1 MKLALSVFKN
11 CISTVFDSSDQ
22 LLILETEDANGTKRT
37 TVRID
42 ATDPAGHAARLRDQG
57 VAVLICGAISRPM
70 QMAIASLGIA
80 VYPFI
85 RGTVEEVLAAYQSNR
100 LGQAVFSL
108 PGCHGRGNG
117 GNGRGRGMR
126 CRWRQTGGHER

>member
-1 MKLALSVFKN
+1 MKLALSVFKDS
-11 CISTVFDSSDQ
+11 ISTVFDSSDQ
-22 LLILETEDANGTKRT
+22 LLILETESDNGARRT

-42 ATDPAGHAARLRDQG
+42 ATDPNLRASRLREQG
-57 VAVLICGAISRPM
+57 VTVLICGAISRPM

-85 RGTVEEVLAAYQSNR
+85 RGAVEEVLAAYQSDQ

-108 PGCHGRGNG
+108 PGCRGGGGRGK
-117 GNGRGRGMR
+117 GRGLR
-126 CRWRQTGGHER
+126 CRWRQTGSSSR

>member
-22 LLILETEDANGTKRT
+22 LLILETEGANETKRT

-42 ATDPAGHAARLRDQG
+42 TTDPNRRAAMLRNQG
-57 VAVLICGAISRPM
+57 VTILICGAISRPM
-70 QMAIASLGIA
+70 QMAIASLGIV

-85 RGTVEEVLAAYQSNR
+85 RGTVEEVLAAYQSDR

-108 PGCHGRGNG
+108 PGCRGRGG
-117 GNGRGRGMR
+117 SGLGNGRGMR
-126 CRWRQTGGHER
+126 YRWRQTGSSKS